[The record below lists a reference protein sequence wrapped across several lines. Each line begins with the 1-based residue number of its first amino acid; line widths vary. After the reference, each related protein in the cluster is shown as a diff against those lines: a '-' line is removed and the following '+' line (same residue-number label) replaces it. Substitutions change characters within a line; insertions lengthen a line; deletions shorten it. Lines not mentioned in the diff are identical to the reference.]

1 MNGRLY
7 SGSSIGSINEESE
20 IAHFLPPFW
29 WFVRKTEKKIF
40 PRLDSRRQANIS
52 REEERPILVT
62 VITSLSCAKR
72 FTPAGYFSSVNI
84 SRKLRSGNILFGCP
98 VIFAS
103 VLPDIFG
110 IFFSNATDNNARFA
124 SVS

>member
-72 FTPAGYFSSVNI
+72 FTPAGYFSSVQ
-84 SRKLRSGNILFGCP
+84 GNILFGCP